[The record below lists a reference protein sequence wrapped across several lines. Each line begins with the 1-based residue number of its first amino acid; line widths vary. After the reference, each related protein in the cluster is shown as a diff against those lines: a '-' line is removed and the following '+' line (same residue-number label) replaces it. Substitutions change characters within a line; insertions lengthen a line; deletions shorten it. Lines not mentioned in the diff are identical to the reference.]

1 MASYLLG
8 YIGLFIAAVLFVNV
22 RALQGKAKA
31 KEVAILN
38 LIIGVVASLS
48 ALNYAF
54 VLNLPLY
61 AAQGSLFAF
70 TYLWLA
76 YVYFTDQT
84 DLRGFGWYCF
94 FVVACCIPFTYMAY
108 VDGMALYAIN
118 FASWAYIWLLFG
130 VLCAL
135 QKASIFKLTCY
146 STYLV
151 ALFLGVSSIG
161 WLYGW
166 WGF

>member
-1 MASYLLG
+1 MAGYMLG
-8 YIGLFIAAVLFVNV
+8 YIGLYIAATLFVNV
-22 RALQGKAKA
+22 RSLQGKAPA
-31 KEVAILN
+31 REVAILN
-38 LIIGVVASLS
+38 LIIGIVASMN
-48 ALNYAF
+48 ALYNGF
-54 VLNLPLY
+54 ILNMPLF

-76 YVYFTDQT
+76 YVYFTGQT

-94 FVVACCIPFTYMAY
+94 FVVAACIPFTAMAF
-108 VDGMALYAIN
+108 VDGMAFYGIH
-118 FASWAYIWLLFG
+118 FASWAYIWFLFG

-146 STYLV
+146 STYAV

-166 WGF
+166 WAF